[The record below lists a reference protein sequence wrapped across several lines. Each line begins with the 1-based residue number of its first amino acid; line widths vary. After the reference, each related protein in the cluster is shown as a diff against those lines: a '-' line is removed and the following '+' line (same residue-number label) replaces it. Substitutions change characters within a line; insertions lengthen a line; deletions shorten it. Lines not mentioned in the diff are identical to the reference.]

1 MKRRIFGTDG
11 IRGVANVELTAD
23 LALKLGRALGL
34 YLKERFSDPL
44 VLLGK
49 DPRISSDMLE
59 TAIASG
65 VLSAGVRVG
74 LLGIVTTPA
83 LSVLIGEYQ
92 AQAGIMISASHNPI
106 QDNGIKIFGANSTK
120 LSDCEEEQLEEILNS
135 LSFKGPQFPAI
146 PRTLLD
152 GGQRYISFLMR
163 FAPRFEK
170 PLKLILDCAWGS
182 TSLFAPF
189 VFKEVGLNVLPLNAT
204 PDGQRIN
211 VNCGSTNI
219 EFLRREVL
227 GRKADLGFAFDG
239 DGDRLIAVDRKG
251 RIVDG
256 DVILCAYGLFRLRQG
271 SLPGK
276 VCVATIM
283 SNFGLEKALAEA
295 GGRLIRTKV
304 GDRYVLEKM
313 LETGAILGGE
323 KSGHIIFREVSCA
336 GDGMLTGLM
345 LLKLMQETQMD
356 LSELG
361 KEYQPVPQVL
371 LNIEVNNKEKFEEDT
386 EIQEKINELESNLKG
401 RGRVVVR
408 PSGTEPII
416 RVMVESLREGE
427 AEEIACQLSN
437 LIRQRLSS

>member
-1 MKRRIFGTDG
+1 
-11 IRGVANVELTAD
+11 
-23 LALKLGRALGL
+23 
-34 YLKERFSDPL
+34 
-44 VLLGK
+44 
-49 DPRISSDMLE
+49 
-59 TAIASG
+59 
-65 VLSAGVRVG
+65 
-74 LLGIVTTPA
+74 
-83 LSVLIGEYQ
+83 
-92 AQAGIMISASHNPI
+92 
-106 QDNGIKIFGANSTK
+106 
-120 LSDCEEEQLEEILNS
+120 
-135 LSFKGPQFPAI
+135 
-146 PRTLLD
+146 
-152 GGQRYISFLMR
+152 
-163 FAPRFEK
+163 
-170 PLKLILDCAWGS
+170 
-182 TSLFAPF
+182 
-189 VFKEVGLNVLPLNAT
+189 
-204 PDGQRIN
+204 
-211 VNCGSTNI
+211 
-219 EFLRREVL
+219 LRREVL

-386 EIQEKINELESNLKG
+386 EIQEKINELESNLQG